1 MDGSLVG
8 AGSAFPS
15 IVALIPMGE
24 NVDTRALLKQ
34 ILDMSSDC
42 PIRYSSLGAVVF
54 SLESHR

>member
-1 MDGSLVG
+1 MARHWVG

-34 ILDMSSDC
+34 ILDLSSDC
-42 PIRYSSLGAVVF
+42 PVRYSPLGAVAF
-54 SLESHR
+54 PCERHR

>member
-1 MDGSLVG
+1 MSRHYVG

-42 PIRYSSLGAVVF
+42 PVRYSPLGAVFPTVY
-54 SLESHR
+54 SHR

>member
-42 PIRYSSLGAVVF
+42 PIRYSPLGAVVL
-54 SLESHR
+54 SLECHR